1 MAVNEVRQNWPGRAT
16 TLPLVAGL
24 VALFAASAAVTI
36 WQAGASDALMD
47 VGVPMGLGTSGRLGL
62 TSAAAFLGIWLAMMV
77 AMMLPSVWPA
87 VVLYAS
93 AGRSKP
99 SGSAPLFVLGYLAI
113 WEGFGLLAY
122 AIYVGVGAAGAGVP
136 MLAER
141 LPLVSGAV
149 LVAAGLY
156 QLTPLKRTCLG
167 DCRAP
172 LASLRADWSDG
183 PLGGLTVGLRHGV
196 HCLGSSG
203 GFMVALI
210 ALGAMDL
217 RWMVAAGVAIALE
230 KLGPRTQLVPVVLG
244 LGLIALGVATALGSG
259 SGMGSMG

>member
-1 MAVNEVRQNWPGRAT
+1 MAVNDVRQNWPGRAT
-16 TLPLVAGL
+16 TLPLAAGL
-24 VALFAASAAVTI
+24 IALFAASAAVTI

-47 VGVPMGLGTSGRLGL
+47 AGVPMGLATSGRLGL
-62 TSAAAFLGIWLAMMV
+62 ASAAAFLGIWLAMMV

-93 AGRSKP
+93 AGRWKESA
-99 SGSAPLFVLGYLAI
+99 SAPLFVVGYLAV
-113 WEGFGLLAY
+113 WEGFGVLAY
-122 AIYVGVGAAGAGVP
+122 AISVGVGAAGAGTP

-172 LASLRADWSDG
+172 LASLQAEWSDG
-183 PLGGLTVGLRHGV
+183 PLGGFLVGLRHGV

-203 GFMVALI
+203 AFMFALVAL
-210 ALGAMDL
+210 GSMDL
-217 RWMVAAGVAIALE
+217 R
-230 KLGPRTQLVPVVLG
+230 
-244 LGLIALGVATALGSG
+244 
-259 SGMGSMG
+259 